1 VPGIERL
8 ARAYFQLAISDV
20 GIFEATI
27 AQVEASS
34 AVQSGIRSP
43 TKEVMAHHGRALTH
57 LQSRL
62 ADPLKRMQDLTFH
75 IIVAIMSTH
84 FFFSELEQHQAHLRG
99 LWTLIEIRGG
109 IDTLEPSLKQTIETV
124 TSFVNYQ
131 TKTRAASTA
140 SSDGATT
147 DKSPAPALDYPT
159 HPFSPAVSLAISK
172 LPIGFSDLALQ
183 RTFSIQSI
191 DLLGDVQEQ
200 EAMIRASK
208 SPETPS
214 SRRRLYTAD
223 KCLHLLRST
232 AMPDMERMAIGGLL
246 AYTVQSQPEDIRTTM
261 YDDALK
267 AFLAEL
273 AHYTFFNYEHPSL
286 LWTVICFAALQS
298 HLAQGSR
305 IDFFHHT
312 VLRFRQS
319 SKWSRMEQTLKK
331 FLWTDQRLDEW
342 ESAWRDAIGNHRPG
356 GDSRT
361 PSKSP
366 EPEGAPAAGAAFI
379 ATESTLM
386 EKVKMAQ
393 TDEPGMGV
401 IKMEE

>member
-1 VPGIERL
+1 VPGIEQL
-8 ARAYFQLAISDV
+8 AHAYFQLVISDV

-43 TKEVMAHHGRALTH
+43 TKEVMAHHGRALAH
-57 LQSRL
+57 LQTRL

-84 FFFSELEQHQAHLRG
+84 FFFSELDQHQAHLRG
-99 LWTLIEIRGG
+99 LWTLIEMRGG

-131 TKTRAASTA
+131 TKTRTASTA
-140 SSDGATT
+140 SSEGDALDTPQG
-147 DKSPAPALDYPT
+147 PALDYPT

-172 LPIGFSDLALQ
+172 LPPGFSDLALQ

-191 DLLGDVQEQ
+191 DLLGDVHEQ
-200 EAMIRASK
+200 ESKTRAST
-208 SPETPS
+208 SSEAPS

-223 KCLHLLRST
+223 KCLQLLRST
-232 AMPDMERMAIGGLL
+232 TMPDMERMAIGGLL
-246 AYTVQSQPEDIRTTM
+246 AYTVQSQPEETRTTM
-261 YDDALK
+261 YDDALMT
-267 AFLAEL
+267 FLAEL
-273 AHYTFFNYEHPSL
+273 AHYTFFNYEHPAL

-298 HLAQGSR
+298 HLAQGER

-319 SKWSRMEQTLKK
+319 AKWGRMEQTLKK
-331 FLWTDQRLDEW
+331 FLWTDTRMDEW
-342 ESAWRDAIGNHRPG
+342 EMAWRDAIGNHRPG

-366 EPEGAPAAGAAFI
+366 EAEGPLAAGAALI
-379 ATESTLM
+379 ATEATLM
-386 EKVKMAQ
+386 EKVKMDQ
-393 TDEPGMGV
+393 IDEAGLGV
-401 IKMEE
+401 VKMEE